1 MVRRSEGSQS
11 ITAAIKGKPRAG
23 EGKKTLSALLLG
35 REGAHLGLELKV
47 LSTR

>member
-23 EGKKTLSALLLG
+23 EGKKAVCPAAGKG
-35 REGAHLGLELKV
+35 RSPPGAGAEGA
-47 LSTR
+47 